1 MNVTNTPLYIFQNN
15 LPYAFSEKKF
25 SPAFKRSTNKDTFE
39 KTTDKIVQTKYGTIH
54 YHDGKFLY
62 FDFNRPK
69 NLNDA
74 LKAIKYVQKK
84 YTLSTFGV
92 ATYDYNYKDYQKAF
106 SKKFGDMKFTR
117 YLGSGN
123 TAMAIENED
132 GTTSTMF
139 ELTSFYATETEK
151 DGSTT
156 YYTNH
161 YGPDT
166 AYSYASNYLSLG
178 ASGTNFFMLYNTNY
192 AFGFWTMVYLAQT
205 GYIYDYVTTSWNLSA
220 DAGTLTYNVDLRYSS
235 NIHYAVTVTMSGLGE
250 DNMPQEAKDLIAQT
264 AGV

>member
-62 FDFNRPK
+62 FDFNHPK

-106 SKKFGDMKFTR
+106 SKKFGNMKFTR

-132 GTTSTMF
+132 GKVLKLSAINQF
-139 ELTSFYATETEK
+139 SFNRKPEKFDARVYDAGRTDDGYYYYIQEKCDRRNIKQQDIDKITKMIKDSGYTPFDMSEDQVGIAK
-151 DGSTT
+151 DGR
-156 YYTNH
+156 
-161 YGPDT
+161 
-166 AYSYASNYLSLG
+166 
-178 ASGTNFFMLYNTNY
+178 
-192 AFGFWTMVYLAQT
+192 VYL
-205 GYIYDYVTTSWNLSA
+205 IDP
-220 DAGTLTYNVDLRYSS
+220 
-235 NIHYAVTVTMSGLGE
+235 E
-250 DNMPQEAKDLIAQT
+250 CAKDDKALELMREKCQKWALEHGLDYDFI
-264 AGV
+264 